1 MFSEPDMA
9 MNWQNETTSHT
20 DGERGEAVDPVACE
34 CARGMDK
41 ISAEDNE
48 TTRLAMAESATA
60 AAVRVRDAKVI
71 RGDCA
76 LTVFV
81 RGMDAQRMVD
91 PVASKS
97 WMDARASIAGSEKS
111 CLGNL
116 VGKISGAKN
125 VSWNE
130 NFPLKL

>member
-1 MFSEPDMA
+1 MA

-20 DGERGEAVDPVACE
+20 DGESEETVDAVACE
-34 CARGMDK
+34 CARGRDK
-41 ISAEDNE
+41 IVAEDNE
-48 TTRLAMAESATA
+48 AARPAMAESTTV
-60 AAVRVRDAKVI
+60 AAVRDKDAMVI
-71 RGDCA
+71 RGNCA

-81 RGMDAQRMVD
+81 RGTDAQRMED

-97 WMDARASIAGSEKS
+97 WMDARASIAGREKS

-116 VGKISGAKN
+116 VGRISGAKN